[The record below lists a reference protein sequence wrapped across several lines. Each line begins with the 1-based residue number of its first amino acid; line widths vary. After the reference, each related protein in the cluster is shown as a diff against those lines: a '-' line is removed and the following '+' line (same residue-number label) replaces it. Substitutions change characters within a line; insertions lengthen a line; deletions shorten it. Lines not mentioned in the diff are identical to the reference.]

1 LSTVLKSE
9 GSLAQHGWQ
18 ATGVDFS
25 AAAIR
30 KARTNAVGG
39 IDCRPAAD
47 SDQPVDESTERLDA
61 LAALAAFMLAYAVA
75 IPFMH
80 TSLIQGPIAMAR
92 HGADVAHFVNL
103 LVAALVYGG
112 YRLLRM
118 RRAA

>member
-1 LSTVLKSE
+1 
-9 GSLAQHGWQ
+9 
-18 ATGVDFS
+18 
-25 AAAIR
+25 
-30 KARTNAVGG
+30 
-39 IDCRPAAD
+39 
-47 SDQPVDESTERLDA
+47 
-61 LAALAAFMLAYAVA
+61 MLAYAVA